1 MINFSFSEF
10 LNSDTAKKNNINNL
24 PDISS
29 FDNLLYLIVFCLQPI
44 RNLINKPIII
54 TSGYR
59 CANLNKILGGAVN
72 SQHLNGQAADF
83 IVKNMTPE
91 KIINIILKSDIK
103 FDQLINEHDK
113 WVHISYNKEKNRHQ
127 VFKIK

>member
-1 MINFSFSEF
+1 MFS
-10 LNSDTAKKNNINNL
+10 LH
-24 PDISS
+24 
-29 FDNLLYLIVFCLQPI
+29 LIVFCLQPI

>member
-10 LNSDTAKKNNINNL
+10 LNSDTAKKNNIDNF

-29 FDNLLYLIVFCLQPI
+29 FDNLLHLIVFCLQPI

-91 KIINIILKSDIK
+91 KTINIILKSDIK